1 MTSIYRSNHSL
12 ETRSIAR
19 LKMQTQQL
27 SVAPYKG
34 SFHFV
39 VKNAS
44 NLHVRDA
51 EEAFS
56 ISSHVTNKYYRWAK
70 RNKSNTPPR
79 SYTDSHYDSA
89 SVGGSSSNSP
99 EGPTSMSTEKSSIAL
114 SGNSRLR
121 DFDKAPA
128 MQTMCWQLGSGTLK
142 AHQKCNTAS
151 SSSSPE
157 PPSKDDFVVPLDEDE
172 DSDEYEDEFR
182 YHLLQYHLDPAKP
195 SVYIKPC
202 AQLQRM
208 AYHGL
213 YDLFMSS
220 ACTPSRSAPK
230 LQLAT
235 QRVQQHIKDFSGD
248 DKCMHGWYA
257 AVITMRAHFVDPTDY
272 TRLWPMALMHQNRS
286 LTLLRE
292 ELLSSSGP
300 SEGVLMCI
308 WAICCV
314 GFFSG
319 EMAQNLQHGVAVRRF
334 VDDLGGLCKLS
345 HLARTYIISGDYIHA
360 KFTLTRPYYHHSLFD
375 PGDFRSQA
383 AFEKW
388 TPHVHDFDLHFQRWD
403 EAFLIAN
410 DDLSDQL
417 SHYLNMHREYM
428 AAATLAEKLF
438 EEKQEESSD
447 EIFDW
452 LHRRHAALS
461 AWCMSLYCDLTES
474 IGPETRI
481 SRTVRRQLQACITL
495 AVACS
500 HCFIMGFTSTRAKWL
515 LYIPVQH
522 LQPQIEILL
531 DYMSKRG
538 SNPTFTSNPRG
549 LSHHESLLWLFFVG
563 ACAEQVS
570 DEAGK
575 RPVSDPVWHS
585 TRFVDMTQ
593 LLGLRTWR
601 EAQKILKRFLYQ
613 ESVMDRF
620 VEGLFEQRA
629 DLLRFGSPLRDP

>member
-1 MTSIYRSNHSL
+1 
-12 ETRSIAR
+12 
-19 LKMQTQQL
+19 MQDQQP

-44 NLHVRDA
+44 NLNVRDA

-70 RNKSNTPPR
+70 RNKSSTPPR
-79 SYTDSHYDSA
+79 SFTDSHGDSP
-89 SVGGSSSNSP
+89 SVGGGGSSSTSTSTSTSNSTSNSP
-99 EGPTSMSTEKSSIAL
+99 EGSASMSREKSSTTSSTKSHAK
-114 SGNSRLR
+114 R
-121 DFDKAPA
+121 APA
-128 MQTMCWQLGSGTLK
+128 MQTMCWQLGSGTIK
-142 AHQKCNTAS
+142 ARRQQCNTGS
-151 SSSSPE
+151 LSSSPE
-157 PPSKDDFVVPLDEDE
+157 PTCKDDLTVPPEEED

-182 YHLLQYHLDPAKP
+182 YQLIQCHLDPAKP
-195 SVYIKPC
+195 SAYIKPC
-202 AQLQRM
+202 GQLQRL

-213 YDLFMSS
+213 QDIFMST
-220 ACTPSRSAPK
+220 AYTPSRNALK

-257 AVITMRAHFVDPTDY
+257 AVITMRAHFVDPRDY

-292 ELLSSSGP
+292 ELLSGRGP
-300 SEGVLMCI
+300 SEAVLMCI

-319 EMAQNLQHGVAVRRF
+319 EMAQNLQHGVAVRMF
-334 VDDLGGLCKLS
+334 VDDLGGLSKLS
-345 HLARTYIISGDYIHA
+345 HLARTYIISGDYINA

-375 PGDFRSQA
+375 PGDFRSQPGFA
-383 AFEKW
+383 QW
-388 TPHVHDFDLHFQRWD
+388 TLPHVRDFDLHFQRWD

-417 SHYLNMHREYM
+417 SHYVNMHREYL
-428 AAATLAEKLF
+428 AAATLAEKMY
-438 EEKQEESSD
+438 EENQEESAD
-447 EIFDW
+447 EILEW
-452 LHRRHAALS
+452 LHKRHAALCS
-461 AWCMSLYCDLTES
+461 WSMSLYCDLTES

-500 HCFIMGFTSTRAKWL
+500 HCFIMGFNSTRAKWL
-515 LYIPVQH
+515 LFIPVQH
-522 LQPQIEILL
+522 LQPQLEILL
-531 DYMSKRG
+531 DHMSKRG
-538 SNPTFTSNPRG
+538 LNPTFPSKPHG
-549 LSHHESLLWLFFVG
+549 ISHHESLLWLFFVG

-620 VEGLFEQRA
+620 VEGLFEQKT
-629 DLLRFGSPLRDP
+629 DLLRFGSPLRHP